1 MRASGGVGE
10 EGKSGNR
17 GAGGG
22 GDIRRRRR
30 RWRCRGR
37 AATEEAEAEYPAR
50 IYFRRPPGPQSAP
63 SLPGICF
70 RRPPGPR
77 AAPLPGRGELGLLPP
92 HDKPMTLLASSA
104 LASFLLCSG
113 SASSLCSSLLPRLL
127 WFSSSPRER
136 LENAWASLG
145 ALRR

>member
-1 MRASGGVGE
+1 VQRSGGDG
-10 EGKSGNR
+10 R
-17 GAGGG
+17 GGG
-22 GDIRRRRR
+22 GVPSPDLLPPPTGTSI
-30 RWRCRGR
+30 CSFV
-37 AATEEAEAEYPAR
+37 AR
-50 IYFRRPPGPQSAP
+50 
-63 SLPGICF
+63 ICF

-77 AAPLPGRGELGLLPP
+77 GAPLPGRGELGLLPP
-92 HDKPMTLLASSA
+92 HDKPVTLLASSA

-113 SASSLCSSLLPRLL
+113 SASSLSSFLLCSGSASSLCSGFASSLCSSLLPRLL

>member
-1 MRASGGVGE
+1 MQRSGGDG
-10 EGKSGNR
+10 R
-17 GAGGG
+17 GGG
-22 GDIRRRRR
+22 GVPSPDLLPP
-30 RWRCRGR
+30 
-37 AATEEAEAEYPAR
+37 PAGTSICSFVAR
-50 IYFRRPPGPQSAP
+50 
-63 SLPGICF
+63 ICF

-92 HDKPMTLLASSA
+92 HDKPVTLPAS
-104 LASFLLCSG
+104 SFLLCSG
-113 SASSLCSSLLPRLL
+113 SASSLSSGFASSLCSSLLPRLL